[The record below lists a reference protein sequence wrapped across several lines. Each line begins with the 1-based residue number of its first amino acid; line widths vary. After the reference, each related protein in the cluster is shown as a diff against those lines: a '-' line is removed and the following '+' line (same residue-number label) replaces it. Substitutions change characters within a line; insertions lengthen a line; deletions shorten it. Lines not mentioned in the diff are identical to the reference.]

1 MSNTYNCV
9 TVTAC
14 AGSRAIC
21 LSIDHGGT
29 IGLFHHTLWVTN
41 LCYTR
46 AHEFKCLISSLE
58 VLSFSL

>member
-9 TVTAC
+9 TVTTC
-14 AGSRAIC
+14 AGSSAIC

-41 LCYTR
+41 YVI
-46 AHEFKCLISSLE
+46 HMHM
-58 VLSFSL
+58 SFSV